1 MRDEVIYA
9 PLLHATDRYVCSL
22 YSLTSALMYKPSQN
36 NIEIASAWCWRSL
49 TPATL
54 NNASDY
60 RTNGLSD

>member
-36 NIEIASAWCWRSL
+36 NIEIAICLVL
-49 TPATL
+49 TQFDTG
-54 NNASDY
+54 Y
-60 RTNGLSD
+60 T